1 MITLA
6 DILTSHA
13 AWLAGDPTGQPAQLR
28 GVDFHGIGLTRAQ
41 LQGAD
46 FGGADLRLADMEG
59 ANLRT
64 ADLRLANVES
74 AQLYRRF
81 RRHTR
86 HRARRV
92 LEL

>member
-46 FGGADLRLADMEG
+46 FGGADLRLA
-59 ANLRT
+59 
-64 ADLRLANVES
+64 NVES

-81 RRHTR
+81 RRRTR